1 MAINFTYPINKLT
14 MRAGFSIL
22 CLFLFSTVALAQNSK
37 INVKKDIVYANGNP
51 QFKLVASAIP
61 DAITL
66 YSLLDEKLAVFNAH
80 YYNDSKQIT
89 PGNPQGRI
97 GYYEITFLNGD
108 MDQCE
113 IRMVGYK
120 KALAEILIGEGLI
133 EEGKLVDKSIKQF
146 CTIQGKKFSEDRK
159 HSGQTIIIQK

>member
-1 MAINFTYPINKLT
+1 MK
-14 MRAGFSIL
+14 AGLSIL
-22 CLFLFSTVALAQNSK
+22 FLLLFSSASFAQKS
-37 INVKKDIVYANGNP
+37 IIRVKKDIVYTDGKP

-66 YSLLDEKLAVFNAH
+66 YNLQDEKLAVFNAH

-120 KALAEILIGEGLI
+120 KVLAEILIGEGLI

>member
-120 KALAEILIGEGLI
+120 KVLAEILIGEGLI

-159 HSGQTIIIQK
+159 HSGQTIIIQQ

>member
-1 MAINFTYPINKLT
+1 MK
-14 MRAGFSIL
+14 AGLSIVFL
-22 CLFLFSTVALAQNSK
+22 LLFSSVSFAQKSK
-37 INVKKDIVYANGNP
+37 ISVKKDIVYADGIP

-66 YSLLDEKLAVFNAH
+66 YNLEDEKLAVFNAH

-120 KALAEILIGEGLI
+120 KVLAEILIGEGLI

>member
-1 MAINFTYPINKLT
+1 MK
-14 MRAGFSIL
+14 AGLSIVFL
-22 CLFLFSTVALAQNSK
+22 LLFSSASFAQKSK
-37 INVKKDIVYANGNP
+37 ISVKKDIVYTDGKP

-66 YSLLDEKLAVFNAH
+66 YNLEDEKLAVFNAH

-120 KALAEILIGEGLI
+120 KVLAEILIGEGLI